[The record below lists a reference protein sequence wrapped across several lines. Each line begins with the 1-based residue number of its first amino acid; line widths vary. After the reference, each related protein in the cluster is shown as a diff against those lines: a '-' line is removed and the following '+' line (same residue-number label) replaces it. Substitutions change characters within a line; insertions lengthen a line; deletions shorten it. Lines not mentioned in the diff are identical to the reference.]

1 MVYVAY
7 SSSSSSSSN
16 LAWIMWLIC
25 QVRTAMYE
33 HVMRMEETRGFSGQ
47 CVLVVKSKHG
57 QLGSG
62 AYNLTTIPKMSR
74 FVSA

>member
-47 CVLVVKSKHG
+47 CVLVVKSKRTA
-57 QLGSG
+57 S
-62 AYNLTTIPKMSR
+62 
-74 FVSA
+74 